1 MTRVEYVTKHNL
13 KGNTKMAKS
22 PATEHKAVETLV
34 GITEQAIAFRF
45 ADRSPGLNDIV
56 RVVSTASRL
65 LRYEDIDHRIE
76 VENAAVLALA
86 KKRQLVS

>member
-1 MTRVEYVTKHNL
+1 
-13 KGNTKMAKS
+13 MAKVS
-22 PATEHKAVETLV
+22 TEQQPKAVDALV

-45 ADRSPGLNDIV
+45 ADRAPGLNDIV

-65 LRYEDIDHRIE
+65 LRYEDLDHRIE

-86 KKRQLVS
+86 RSGNWSAKI

>member
-1 MTRVEYVTKHNL
+1 
-13 KGNTKMAKS
+13 MAKAS
-22 PATEHKAVETLV
+22 VERPKAVDTLV

-45 ADRSPGLNDIV
+45 ADRAPSLSDVV

-65 LRYEDIDHRIE
+65 LRYDNVDERIE
-76 VENAAVLALA
+76 VKNATVLQLA